1 MNSFNRLSMTEHL
14 KEVMDKH
21 AFIDWSDDDLELLMQ
36 AEDIYARFQASP
48 YRTYQRLDK
57 FQEHVQTIK
66 STAKFL
72 SQYVDNDIQ
81 LSTTPIHPEEF
92 KQYVKAHISN
102 PEAYKAYYD
111 AKRFTLTEE
120 MMEAVQAQEEEDKKY
135 ENPSYYLSEEELEE
149 LYAGQ
154 K

>member
-1 MNSFNRLSMTEHL
+1 MKSFNILSMTEHL
-14 KEVMDKH
+14 KDIMDKH
-21 AFIDWSDDDLELLMQ
+21 AFIDWSNDDLELLMQ
-36 AEDIYARFQASP
+36 AEDVYARFQASP
-48 YRTYQRLDK
+48 YRTYKRLDK
-57 FQEHVQTIK
+57 FKEHVQHIK

-72 SQYVDNDIQ
+72 SQYMDNDIQ
-81 LSTTPIHPEEF
+81 LSTIPTHPEEF

-120 MMEAVQAQEEEDKKY
+120 MREVVQAQDEENKKY
-135 ENPSYYLSEEELEE
+135 DNPSYYLSEEELEE